1 MKLFINLDNAVTVTR
16 NETMSP
22 SGGTRDQVYI
32 VVNEQPEET
41 VALIPRWSRNVSWS
55 ILYETSYVLPGH
67 AGRILGLC
75 SRWHHLDHYPD
86 PVVFAQL
93 TQTGYSAGR
102 WVGMGQAV
110 GCWKIGPA
118 F

>member
-41 VALIPRWSRNVSWS
+41 LRSFLDDLGMFHGASYMKLRRYFPVMLGEYWVYLLAGIISITTLIL
-55 ILYETSYVLPGH
+55 LYSH
-67 AGRILGLC
+67 N
-75 SRWHHLDHYPD
+75 
-86 PVVFAQL
+86 
-93 TQTGYSAGR
+93 
-102 WVGMGQAV
+102 
-110 GCWKIGPA
+110 
-118 F
+118 